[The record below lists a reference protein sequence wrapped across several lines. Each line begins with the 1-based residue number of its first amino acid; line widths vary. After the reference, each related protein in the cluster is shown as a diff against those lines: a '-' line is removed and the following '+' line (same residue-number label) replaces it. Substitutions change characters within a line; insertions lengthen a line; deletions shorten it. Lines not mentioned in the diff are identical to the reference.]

1 MNMKAK
7 RKKQIRQNE
16 ALLAKLQKA
25 DRPTMIIVLGVQ
37 GCGKGTQSEMY
48 LSEHSTKVDY
58 VGKRIVHYVNDVK
71 HPVEFKYIGTG
82 DLLRSQPEGSPERKA
97 IDKGHFV
104 PDSVIFNLLKQTI
117 TTDVNIWGDG
127 LGRSFNQAKQLVK
140 SYGRRF
146 NIVAVHF
153 DMSESL
159 VAKRIAQR
167 NAEGGGRADD
177 ADMNAVKKRVNT
189 FNRVTMPAISWLRV
203 KPQVDFVRLPIQDA
217 PIEVNYENLKAEL
230 NRVLAQKYITL

>member
-1 MNMKAK
+1 MNLQ
-7 RKKQIRQNE
+7 KQIKQNNLVIQKTKRQI
-16 ALLAKLQKA
+16 
-25 DRPTMIIVLGVQ
+25 RPTMIIVLGVQ

-48 LSEHSTKVDY
+48 LSEHSTHVDY
-58 VGKRIVHYVNDVK
+58 IGKKTVNYSNRIN

-82 DLLRSQPEGSPERKA
+82 DLLRSQPENSPERKA
-97 IDKGHFV
+97 IDKGNFV
-104 PDSVIFNLLKQTI
+104 PDSVIFNLLNKTI
-117 TTDVNIWGDG
+117 TTNTHIWGDG

-140 SYGRRF
+140 SYGSRF
-146 NIVAVHF
+146 NIVVVHF

-189 FNRVTMPAISWLRV
+189 FNRVTMPAIKWMQANSHV
-203 KPQVDFVRLPIQDA
+203 ISVEVPITNDT
-217 PIEVNYENLKAEL
+217 PDVNYAKLKALL
-230 NRVLAQKYITL
+230 NNALTQNYITL